1 MVLILDSEILLLVMM
16 WGVAR
21 RKDLRGKS
29 CGKHRDRLETTLKAK
44 SIERLE
50 IEKGLMRVL
59 ETHDCL
65 VQRNKGQ
72 NVHWCWNRWTQPFPH
87 KIKYLHL
94 CLTDTIIIRKV
105 LKIKSFAS
113 NFYPLNFHWHCC
125 IFAKWSSKRFS
136 DVCST
141 ITNGKTP
148 LLNYSLLRSISGLLP
163 LLFYF
168 WKYLQSGSI
177 QLPEEPTY
185 EPLTYIFN
193 RDFSSS
199 HCSLYAL
206 AKV

>member
-1 MVLILDSEILLLVMM
+1 MVKETRLKTMPDIIFVKSEIFLLVMM

-65 VQRNKGQ
+65 VQRNKGR

-113 NFYPLNFHWHCC
+113 NF
-125 IFAKWSSKRFS
+125 
-136 DVCST
+136 
-141 ITNGKTP
+141 
-148 LLNYSLLRSISGLLP
+148 
-163 LLFYF
+163 F
-168 WKYLQSGSI
+168 WKFRIPFEFSLALLYFCQM
-177 QLPEEPTY
+177 
-185 EPLTYIFN
+185 IF
-193 RDFSSS
+193 
-199 HCSLYAL
+199 
-206 AKV
+206 